1 MDDNLILDLEAV
13 RVDAMVKRDIKKL
26 DELLADDLSYT
37 HSGGYADTKASFIA
51 FIRDKGNYLAVDF
64 VQRQVIPWGDSAAVV
79 RGIAQISLEG
89 KAPYQVFFVD
99 VWARRNSKWQMVAW
113 QATRAVDNP
122 SR

>member
-1 MDDNLILDLEAV
+1 MNELILDLEV
-13 RVDAMVKRDIKKL
+13 MRVGAMVKRDIKKL

-37 HSGGYADTKASFIA
+37 HSGGYADTKPSFIA

-64 VQRQVIPWGDSAAVV
+64 IKRDVIPWGESSAVV

-99 VWARRNSKWQMVAW
+99 VWARRNGKWQMVAW
-113 QATRAVDNP
+113 QATRVVENP
-122 SR
+122 AR